1 MSKFLNCVIYL
12 HSSVPNDLD
21 FSILAA
27 NNPENQQTF
36 ADPDVNIEAFFRIYG
51 IDQPKTIDQATI
63 VFYTDPVQHSMD
75 TAGIPSSSAVVSSS
89 ALDQDQDIDMVIS
102 DRIHEVIVEN
112 HEPPRESSMGQQ
124 PQRQYQEMASQ
135 ATDILNSTDEY
146 HFEVPDSNETRRT
159 LEVLSTSV
167 KESLEALIQFAS
179 KRPEVEEKFGIVHH
193 AFTTQ
198 RQGVRDFREMCVD
211 SDERIQQDFERY
223 VAELRQ
229 ELDTARDECK
239 IQSEEVIRLKSIL
252 DKQTSELLARDQ
264 EIRLL
269 KEKINRP
276 LAVPGPS
283 RINFV
288 KPQFTVPRKQLLQ
301 TPRAERFEES

>member
-1 MSKFLNCVIYL
+1 MHFYF
-12 HSSVPNDLD
+12 SVPNDLD
-21 FSILAA
+21 FSILAS
-27 NNPENQQTF
+27 NNPESQQNF

-51 IDQPKTIDQATI
+51 IDQPKAIDQATI

-89 ALDQDQDIDMVIS
+89 AVDHDQDVDMVVS

-112 HEPPRESSMGQQ
+112 QEPPSESSTGQQ

-135 ATDILNSTDEY
+135 AAGILNSTDEY
-146 HFEVPDSNETRRT
+146 QFEVPEPAETRRT
-159 LEVLSTSV
+159 LEVLAASV
-167 KESLEALIQFAS
+167 KDSLEALIQFAS
-179 KRPEVEEKFGIVHH
+179 KRPEVEEKFSIVHH

-223 VAELRQ
+223 VTEVRQ
-229 ELDTARDECK
+229 ELDTVKDECK
-239 IQSEEVIRLKSIL
+239 IQSEEVIRLKSLL
-252 DKQTSELLARDQ
+252 DKQTSELVAKDQ
-264 EIRLL
+264 EIRIL
-269 KEKINRP
+269 KEKLNRP

-283 RINFV
+283 RISFV

-301 TPRAERFEES
+301 TPRAPRFEEAGFEES